1 MVRSLKNEQYGQFWV
16 FTGGVPELTNVWHDP
31 ESRDHEMNLSKGKD
45 PAPEQINIDEL
56 QKILQNIDPN
66 GDMNQVQGSGS
77 IFNQSEFV
85 FDAHSDWSHDSY

>member
-1 MVRSLKNEQYGQFWV
+1 M
-16 FTGGVPELTNVWHDP
+16 T
-31 ESRDHEMNLSKGKD
+31 SRDHEMNLSKGKD

-77 IFNQSEFV
+77 IFIQSEFV
-85 FDAHSDWSHDSY
+85 FLCTFWLVAWFLPINNDFS

>member
-1 MVRSLKNEQYGQFWV
+1 MS
-16 FTGGVPELTNVWHDP
+16 HDP
-31 ESRDHEMNLSKGKD
+31 KSRGHEMNLRKGKD

-77 IFNQSEFV
+77 IFNQSEFA
-85 FDAHSDWSHDSY
+85 FDACSVWSHDSH

>member
-1 MVRSLKNEQYGQFWV
+1 
-16 FTGGVPELTNVWHDP
+16 
-31 ESRDHEMNLSKGKD
+31 MNLRKGKD

-77 IFNQSEFV
+77 IFNQSELV
-85 FDAHSDWSHDSY
+85 FDRRVLIGRMTFIKSKLIFHN

>member
-1 MVRSLKNEQYGQFWV
+1 MTPK
-16 FTGGVPELTNVWHDP
+16 
-31 ESRDHEMNLSKGKD
+31 SRDHEMNLSKGKD

-85 FDAHSDWSHDSY
+85 FDARSDWSHDSSSIKWFPIINL

>member
-1 MVRSLKNEQYGQFWV
+1 
-16 FTGGVPELTNVWHDP
+16 
-31 ESRDHEMNLSKGKD
+31 MNLSKGKD

-85 FDAHSDWSHDSY
+85 FDAFSD

>member
-1 MVRSLKNEQYGQFWV
+1 
-16 FTGGVPELTNVWHDP
+16 
-31 ESRDHEMNLSKGKD
+31 MNLSKGKD

-85 FDAHSDWSHDSY
+85 FDWRILIGRMILHKSKWSFHN

>member
-1 MVRSLKNEQYGQFWV
+1 
-16 FTGGVPELTNVWHDP
+16 
-31 ESRDHEMNLSKGKD
+31 MNLRKGKD

-77 IFNQSEFV
+77 IFNQSELV
-85 FDAHSDWSHDSY
+85 FDRRVLIGRMILINFYDFSIINK

>member
-1 MVRSLKNEQYGQFWV
+1 
-16 FTGGVPELTNVWHDP
+16 
-31 ESRDHEMNLSKGKD
+31 MNLRKGKD

-77 IFNQSEFV
+77 IFNQSELV
-85 FDAHSDWSHDSY
+85 FDRRVLIGRMIFIKSKLIFHN

>member
-1 MVRSLKNEQYGQFWV
+1 MTPK
-16 FTGGVPELTNVWHDP
+16 
-31 ESRDHEMNLSKGKD
+31 SRDHKMNLRKGKD

-77 IFNQSEFV
+77 IFNQSELV
-85 FDAHSDWSHDSY
+85 FDRRVLIGRMIFIKSKLIFHN